1 MAFTG
6 GVGVA
11 DHWQGAAQDPDHW
24 RDMHFR
30 IEGPAVTQFQAAFND
45 NWIRTTGEVL
55 HGAPYFPPLAPSG
68 TQDAICSSAP
78 RARAATACT

>member
-1 MAFTG
+1 
-6 GVGVA
+6 
-11 DHWQGAAQDPDHW
+11 
-24 RDMHFR
+24 MHFR

-68 TQDAICSSAP
+68 TQDAHLFISSP
-78 RARAATACT
+78 ARAATACT